1 MTAEA
6 SEGAGR
12 EGGEAAL
19 EMAGFRARHGACRL
33 GHPGSQSPA
42 GELVRPRTRATSEVS
57 AKPPEDLCG
66 LRPLSPPEK
75 PNPSPPRGCS

>member
-1 MTAEA
+1 MPSQVTARGPA
-6 SEGAGR
+6 PGR

-42 GELVRPRTRATSEVS
+42 GRGAC
-57 AKPPEDLCG
+57 AA
-66 LRPLSPPEK
+66 
-75 PNPSPPRGCS
+75 PNPDNIGGVGEAPRGPLWSQAAVPA